1 MNLIWLMKKKEYYKS
16 RLVELTK
23 TEEENEKIKETLES
37 FVGAPVDAIK
47 VFFDTIDA
55 MLGAYA
61 EGGAQGVMDAAKLV
75 TDAVDEAVEQ
85 KNKKYNKKHNFGIVF
100 FVLKQ
105 CVFVDKK
112 T

>member
-1 MNLIWLMKKKEYYKS
+1 MYQEIVEQLSKNIDESDLVDEKKEYYKS

-75 TDAVDEAVEQ
+75 TDAVDEAVE
-85 KNKKYNKKHNFGIVF
+85 
-100 FVLKQ
+100 
-105 CVFVDKK
+105 
-112 T
+112 